1 MEYPS
6 HSGSLRGGWNIHCS
20 QEREWSER
28 QLMQREQIVFV
39 GTSDLSGHF
48 RGKSFPALDLPA
60 RLHRGVGMAP
70 TNIFLSAFG
79 PIQATTFGT
88 RGEVFLVPDPTTR
101 VFVPFDNS
109 AAEFFFIGDIRTG
122 DGVPWDF
129 CPRHVLRRALDRLR
143 SETGLKL
150 FATFEQE
157 FLYTGVAAHPPQPY
171 ELDAYRRQGYFGE
184 ALLAAM
190 RQAGVVPDSYLS
202 EFGPQQYEVTS
213 APCVGLRAADE
224 AVITREIAQAVA
236 FRLGHRVSFTPLPTP
251 NGVSSGTHIHWSFL
265 DRDDRPVLYDE
276 RRPWQLSEAG
286 YHFVAGILHHLPALC
301 AVTAPS
307 VPSYYRLRPNGW
319 APVRADVGAL
329 DRGAALRICPV
340 HGSDPEQRARQF
352 NVEFRVADATA
363 SPYLALAMLVQAGL
377 DGIRER
383 REIDVDRPKPL
394 PGSLATAL
402 ALLEETV
409 PAAEWFGA
417 DLLSAY
423 LLFKRAEN
431 TALQDLEESEICRR
445 YAEVY

>member
-1 MEYPS
+1 
-6 HSGSLRGGWNIHCS
+6 
-20 QEREWSER
+20 
-28 QLMQREQIVFV
+28 MQREQIVFV

-48 RGKSFPALDLPA
+48 RGKSFPATDLPA
-60 RLHRGVGMAP
+60 KLHRGVGMAP
-70 TNIFLSAFG
+70 TNMFLSAFG
-79 PIQATTFGT
+79 PIQATPFGT
-88 RGEVFLVPDPTTR
+88 LGEVFLVPDPSSR
-101 VFVPFDNS
+101 VFVPFDGS
-109 AAEFFFIGDIRTG
+109 AAEFFFIGDVKTA
-122 DGVPWDF
+122 DGAFWDF
-129 CPRHVLRRALDRLR
+129 CPRHVLRRALDRLK

-184 ALLAAM
+184 ALVAAM
-190 RQAGVVPDSYLS
+190 RQAGVIPDSFLS
-202 EFGPQQYEVTS
+202 EFGPQQYEITS
-213 APCVGLRAADE
+213 APSVGLRAADE

-251 NGVSSGTHIHWSFL
+251 DGVSSGTHIHWSFL
-265 DRDDRPVLYDE
+265 DRDDRPVLYDDE
-276 RRPWQLSEAG
+276 RPFQLSQVG
-286 YHFVAGILHHLPALC
+286 YHFVAGVLHHLPALC

-329 DRGAALRICPV
+329 DRGAALRICPL
-340 HGSDPEQRARQF
+340 HGSDPEQRGRQF

-383 REIDVDRPKPL
+383 REIDADQPKPL
-394 PGSLATAL
+394 PDSLAASL
-402 ALLEETV
+402 VLLENTSQ
-409 PAAEWFGA
+409 AAEWFGA
-417 DLLSAY
+417 GLLSAY
-423 LLFKRAEN
+423 LLFKRAEVK
-431 TALQDLEESEICRR
+431 ALQDLEESEICRR